1 MGASNLI
8 TVPRDDACDTV
19 ACPAGH
25 YMLQHAIE
33 RLETDA
39 AKGR

>member
-8 TVPRDDACDTV
+8 TVPRDDACGTV

-25 YMLQHAIE
+25 YMQQHAIE
-33 RLETDA
+33 RLETGA